1 MISLGAKVKLPKL
14 KIDTPNKAFWQAVGI
29 TEAKEIHKTTLAGR
43 DANGGQFQSYSK
55 AYAKHRQSKGRS
67 SRVNLTFTG
76 RMLGSMV
83 RGVRAA
89 KTRVTI
95 IMSGEQGF
103 KASSIES
110 GGREFFAIS
119 DKRAT
124 AIYNNVLKWMTKRNK
139 LK

>member
-1 MISLGAKVKLPKL
+1 MISLNAKVKLPKL
-14 KIDTPNKAFWQAVGI
+14 KLDTPDRKFWHAVGI
-29 TEAKEIHKTTLAGR
+29 TEAKEIHKATLAGR
-43 DANGGQFQSYSK
+43 DASGVQFRSYPK
-55 AYAKHRQSKGRS
+55 AYEDYRASKGRTR
-67 SRVNLTFTG
+67 RVNLTFTG

-89 KTRVTI
+89 KDRVTI

-103 KASSIES
+103 KASNIEA

-124 AIYNNVLKWMTKRNK
+124 AIYNNVLEWMTKRNK